1 MEYALMGTQSSPV
14 GMGRFIGSVVTGIYH
29 FDHTVDSAL
38 QHARGIRAL
47 DASSALLTKL
57 ADYGLV
63 WALIGAVRA
72 LSRPQARRNTVHAIL
87 FTSMGAPSLNWSLKY
102 IVRRPRPYEAD
113 PCGKLEPGKGSPPE
127 SSPVGSGPSGRL
139 GSENISGQRKRQGHT
154 SPVPTPSVAV
164 PTPSVAGRVG
174 SGNAYPTTAMPAP
187 LGESYGVRTPGSPSF
202 PSGHTLTAWCAAT
215 VLAAGDPLGPVYY
228 LLASAVS
235 YSRLHLGH
243 HYATD
248 VIGGMAMGIGLGC
261 IGRRILK

>member
-1 MEYALMGTQSSPV
+1 MGTQSSPV
-14 GMGRFIGSVVTGIYH
+14 GMGRSTGSIATGIYR
-29 FDHTVDSAL
+29 FDYTIDSAL
-38 QHARGIRAL
+38 QYVRGIHAL

-87 FTSMGAPSLNWSLKY
+87 FTSMTAPSLNWSLKY

-113 PCGKLEPGKGSPPE
+113 PCGKLEPGE
-127 SSPVGSGPSGRL
+127 SSPPKSSSAGSGPSRRS
-139 GSENISGQRKRQGHT
+139 GSGNISGLQQRREHT
-154 SPVPTPSVAV
+154 SSAPTPVV
-164 PTPSVAGRVG
+164 TGRFA
-174 SGNAYPTTAMPAP
+174 SRNAHPTTATPAP

-248 VIGGMAMGIGLGC
+248 VIGGMVMGIGLGY